1 MLRLPLPT
9 CVDPVRVPLAFAAL
23 VAGRISAPEW
33 HCYLASLDPADLPA
47 DVLPDLPHAFMR
59 PLSVADRDAAELE
72 AGPPSQLA
80 AVVRRRLYEA
90 TADRPAEEQA
100 QAIDALPEGE
110 RRALQA
116 ESLREDRLRVAR
128 LRRALVRIEDEDG
141 DPVARLLGVDEG
153 TSRLAV
159 VELGAVLARISE
171 LSPEGKARAG
181 RQ

>member
-9 CVDPVRVPLAFAAL
+9 CADPVRVPLAFAAL
-23 VAGRISAPEW
+23 VAGRLAPAEW
-33 HCYLASLDPADLPA
+33 HRYLASLDPADLPA
-47 DVLPDLPHAFMR
+47 DLLPDLPHAFIR

-80 AVVRRRLYEA
+80 AVVRRRLYEEGA
-90 TADRPAEEQA
+90 SLPAEDQA
-100 QAIDALPEGE
+100 RAIDALPDGE
-110 RRALQA
+110 RRALQT
-116 ESLREDRLRVAR
+116 ESLREERLRVAR

-141 DPVARLLGVDEG
+141 DPLARLLGVDEG
-153 TSRLAV
+153 TSRLAL

-181 RQ
+181 RR